1 MDARH
6 EAVDE
11 DLAEDGLDDRAA
23 RPLALTFAD
32 LEVGLVLARHRA
44 EPLPSSHDKV
54 GVDRVALITGLVVH
68 LALKLLHQVEL
79 VRDIAQV
86 GILNR
91 VAPPSTNGL
100 FFLLLAHLFVLE
112 QIHDGP
118 HCVNHLIVDDYLV
131 LESILIFLVVSIVV
145 VFVRDLQQLDQVV
158 HVHAKA
164 ANQVEGSDHK
174 PYARQHDSVQE
185 VVLDFHDVVDQA
197 NVDERNQE

>member
-44 EPLPSSHDKV
+44 EPLPSSHDKA

-68 LALKLLHQVEL
+68 LALKLLHQLEL
-79 VRDIAQV
+79 VRDITQV
-86 GILNR
+86 GIPSC

-112 QIHDGP
+112 QIHDGA

-131 LESILIFLVVSIVV
+131 LESVLIFLVISIVV
-145 VFVRDLQQLDQVV
+145 MLVRDLQQLDQVV
-158 HVHAKA
+158 HVHDKA

-174 PYARQHDSVQE
+174 PYARQHHCIQE
-185 VVLDFHDVVDQA
+185 VVLDLHDIVDQA